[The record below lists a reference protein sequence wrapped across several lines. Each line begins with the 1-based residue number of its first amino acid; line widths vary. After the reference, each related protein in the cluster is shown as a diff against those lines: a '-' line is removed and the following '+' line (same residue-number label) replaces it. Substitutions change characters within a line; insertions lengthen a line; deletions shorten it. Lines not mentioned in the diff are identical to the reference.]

1 MKVRVSGGST
11 GPETGGCCAFHLKP
25 LALSR
30 TLTGEV
36 SQWLGPDPPD
46 HGGVVKREKSHELA
60 LESRDAVCVACV
72 GVVLCAHGAC
82 PANGCVL
89 CCAGW
94 SDPVCA
100 GDGGDVRLAERDLA
114 WSRDGLRER
123 RVRTGADGCVLH
135 PDAEWCDV
143 PGGNGGRVRA

>member
-72 GVVLCAHGAC
+72 GVQAARTAQVRIRQSG
-82 PANGCVL
+82 N
-89 CCAGW
+89 
-94 SDPVCA
+94 PVFMI
-100 GDGGDVRLAERDLA
+100 
-114 WSRDGLRER
+114 
-123 RVRTGADGCVLH
+123 
-135 PDAEWCDV
+135 
-143 PGGNGGRVRA
+143 